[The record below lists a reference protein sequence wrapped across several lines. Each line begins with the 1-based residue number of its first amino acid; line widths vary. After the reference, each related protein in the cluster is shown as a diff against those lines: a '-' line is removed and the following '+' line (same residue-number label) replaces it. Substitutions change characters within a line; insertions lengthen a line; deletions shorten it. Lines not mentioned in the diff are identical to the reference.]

1 MLLHITDQKNAMK
14 KLNKEQQEK
23 LEIARQEVIKLQKE
37 EFAIYDNVTEQIGED
52 NDWIYDYLF
61 NCSEENEYTNTVRNQ
76 IFE

>member
-1 MLLHITDQKNAMK
+1 MHITDQKNAMK